1 MLFALMVVSPVTLL
15 HGDGDGLSDA
25 ACRADLHRDA
35 IPGLCPLL
43 TVATSMPW
51 KRCM

>member
-1 MLFALMVVSPVTLL
+1 MLMVWLMPLAVLIFTVMV
-15 HGDGDGLSDA
+15 
-25 ACRADLHRDA
+25 
-35 IPGLCPLL
+35 PGLCPLL